1 MPAPSDDVAGD
12 PAGGPT
18 GAVPAG
24 RPADATAAAVASE
37 AGELSV
43 AERRRWTSTVVLGDG
58 DTATV
63 RMIERADADALREF
77 HARQSQESV
86 YRRYFSPK
94 PFLSDADIERFT
106 RVDPPDRAG
115 LVAMRGDELLGWAT
129 YARWP
134 GRADADCAFMVDDQ
148 HHGAGIATLLL
159 EHLAAIAKTAGIRRF
174 TAEVLAENR
183 PMLTVFSRAGW
194 PVERRIDSGVIEVDF
209 DLAET
214 TEFLDSVSRREQRAD
229 SRAMSRLLLPRSI
242 AVIGASIRPGSLGEL
257 LWRNVSSSERV
268 PAYPVNPRHDHIG
281 GSPCWPTIGDVP
293 HDVSLAI
300 VAVPATALDATLRQ
314 CLAAHVRGAVV
325 ITTADDDPQLIRA
338 TIEEVRSAGL
348 RVIGPSSM
356 GVASPL
362 PDVDL
367 RASLV
372 PEEIPCG
379 NVALSVQ
386 SGGLGSSILRRAGD
400 LGIGLSWFVS
410 LGDRTDVSGN
420 DLLQFWDDD
429 EHTAVIGMYTENI
442 GNPRRFARIAR
453 RVSRRR
459 PVVAVRTGAAAIGPA
474 SGALYRHCGVIEV
487 PTVSA
492 LLDCLRLL
500 SSQPPPRG
508 PRVAVICNAR
518 SPRVLADAALRTAG
532 LDPVAVAGPDW
543 RAAPDDYAAA
553 IAAAEADPNVDALF
567 VVHAPAVPDRI
578 DPVLVAL
585 ADALA
590 PCRKPAVVVSLGA
603 ADGRLTPASVIPRF
617 LFPEQ
622 AAAALGRAY
631 SYARWLADESGDPA
645 APPPGI
651 DDAVRDAVEQVL
663 AAAVAA
669 APDRVV
675 ALDHTATS
683 SVLAAYGVAM
693 PVTRYVPAAEAAA
706 TADALGYPVA
716 IKARH
721 RHVGRTVGAGIALDL
736 EDAADVR
743 SAVERMQASLDE
755 HADWV
760 TVQQM
765 IGPGVDLRVSLTTDP
780 AIGPLVRVGT
790 GGLPALPFDDA
801 TPARLVPIQ
810 AAALAG
816 LLADSGATA
825 LLDAQDLGP
834 AGFAELVER
843 VGQLAADHEEIVAI
857 ELNPVVVNASG
868 AQVTDATILV
878 SSVTTTRS
886 QVRRL

>member
-1 MPAPSDDVAGD
+1 M
-12 PAGGPT
+12 
-18 GAVPAG
+18 
-24 RPADATAAAVASE
+24 
-37 AGELSV
+37 
-43 AERRRWTSTVVLGDG
+43 VLGDG
-58 DTATV
+58 DTATI
-63 RMIERADADALREF
+63 RLIARSDAEALRQF
-77 HARQSQESV
+77 HERQSAESV

-94 PFLSDADIERFT
+94 PVLNDADLERFT

-115 LVAMRGDELLGWAT
+115 LVAVRGGELLGWAT

-134 GRADADCAFMVDDQ
+134 GRADADCAFMVDDRHQ
-148 HHGAGIATLLL
+148 GAGIATLLL
-159 EHLAAIAKTAGIRRF
+159 EHLAAIAKTAGIKRF

-183 PMLTVFSRAGW
+183 AMLTVFSRAGW

-209 DLAET
+209 EIAET
-214 TEFLDSVSRREQRAD
+214 TGFLDSVSRREQRAD

-242 AVIGASIRPGSLGEL
+242 AVIGASATPGSVGEL
-257 LWRNVSSSERV
+257 LWRNVSSSQRV
-268 PAYPVNPRHDHIG
+268 PAYPVNPRLERLGDV
-281 GSPCWPTIGDVP
+281 PCWPTIGDVP

-300 VAVPATALDATLRQ
+300 VAVPAAVLDDTLRQ

-325 ITTADDDPQLIRA
+325 ITTADDDHDRIQA
-338 TIEEVRSAGL
+338 TIEEVRSSGL

-367 RASLV
+367 QASLV
-372 PEEIPCG
+372 PETIPRG

-410 LGDRTDVSGN
+410 LGDRSDVSGN

-453 RVSRRR
+453 RVSQRR
-459 PVVAVRTGAAAIGPA
+459 PIVAVRTGAAAIGPA

-492 LLDCLRLL
+492 LLDSLRLL
-500 SSQPPPRG
+500 SSQPPPSG
-508 PRVAVICNAR
+508 PRVGVVCNAR
-518 SPRVLADAALRTAG
+518 SPRILADAALRTAG
-532 LDPVAVAGPDW
+532 LQPVAVAGSPDW
-543 RAAPDDYAAA
+543 RADPDEYAAA
-553 IAAAEADPNVDALF
+553 IARAEADPEIDALF
-567 VVHAPAVPDRI
+567 VVHAPPVPDRI
-578 DPVLVAL
+578 DPVHAAL
-585 ADALA
+585 AEALS

-603 ADGRLTPASVIPRF
+603 GDGRLTDTSVIPRF

-631 SYARWLADESGDPA
+631 SYARWLATEAGELAA
-645 APPPGI
+645 APTGV
-651 DDAVRDAVEQVL
+651 DEQQRDAVEQVL
-663 AAAVAA
+663 AVAA
-669 APDRVV
+669 AATPDRVV
-675 ALDHTATS
+675 ALNHTATR
-683 SVLAAYGVAM
+683 SVLGAYGVTM
-693 PVTRYVPAAEAAA
+693 PETHYVPAAEAVAA
-706 TADALGYPVA
+706 ADAIGYPVA

-736 EDAADVR
+736 EDADAV
-743 SAVERMQASLDE
+743 STAVERMRASLDE

-780 AIGPLVRVGT
+780 AIGPLVRVTT
-790 GGLPALPFDDA
+790 GGLPPLPIDDA
-801 TPARLVPIQ
+801 APARLAPVG
-810 AAALAG
+810 AAALNG
-816 LLADSGATA
+816 LLAESGITA
-825 LLDAQDLGP
+825 MLDAQ
-834 AGFAELVER
+834 ELLPTAFGDVVER
-843 VGQLAADHEEIVAI
+843 VSQLAADHEEIVSI
-857 ELNPVVVNASG
+857 ELNPVVVDADG

-878 SSVTTTRS
+878 SAVATSRA